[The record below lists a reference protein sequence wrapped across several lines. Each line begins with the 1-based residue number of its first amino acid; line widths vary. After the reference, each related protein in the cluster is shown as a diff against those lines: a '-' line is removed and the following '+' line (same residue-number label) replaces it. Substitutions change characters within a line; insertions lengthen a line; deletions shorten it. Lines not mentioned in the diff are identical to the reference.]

1 MMWHLVTGEY
11 PPACGG
17 VGDYSARLAQELAG
31 AGDTVNVWAPGG
43 EPDADARTDVRCR
56 IHRLPD
62 RFGPRSRDALA
73 RAWQQ
78 HPGIVLLQYVPNAL
92 GLKGANLR
100 FCRWLHGLARHGVDV
115 RVMFHEPYFY
125 FSLERP
131 WRNVLAVV
139 QRLMAA
145 EKATQHL

>member
-62 RFGPRSRDALA
+62 RFGSKSRAMVERYAHVAPETLQHTANRLDATA
-73 RAWQQ
+73 AAFW
-78 HPGIVLLQYVPNAL
+78 LQRKKT
-92 GLKGANLR
+92 G
-100 FCRWLHGLARHGVDV
+100 
-115 RVMFHEPYFY
+115 
-125 FSLERP
+125 
-131 WRNVLAVV
+131 
-139 QRLMAA
+139 
-145 EKATQHL
+145 